1 MLPAAYQLP
10 AAVVL
15 LAGGF
20 LACFFGYRLFK
31 VVLGVF
37 GFIIGALAASSV
49 FGATDTT
56 PMVIAAIV
64 GGIAGAALL
73 LAAYFVGVALVG
85 AGIGALLVNVIW
97 TQIEGDP
104 HPAVVILFSVAG
116 AVVATWL
123 QRYVIILG
131 TAFGGAWTM
140 LVGGL
145 ALMGDSGPLRRP
157 RPATCGWRIRS
168 IPRRAC
174 DGCRGRGSRSARS
187 ARWCRCDGPA
197 ASADASAKPNK
208 KKAPKEEVRPRR
220 LAGQQASSASGFVP
234 SGIAR
239 LQVRSDTHLRFASP
253 YTSHHTA

>member
-1 MLPAAYQLP
+1 MPAAS
-10 AAVVL
+10 
-15 LAGGF
+15 

-49 FGATDTT
+49 FGAGDTT

-85 AGIGALLVNVIW
+85 AGLGALLVNMIW

-123 QRYVIILG
+123 QRYVIILA
-131 TAFGGAWTM
+131 TAFTGAWTM
-140 LVGGL
+140 LVGGM
-145 ALMGDSGPLRRP
+145 AVMGDSGPLRAAAAGDVWVAYP
-157 RPATCGWRIRS
+157 LNPAPGMRWVPWAWFALGAFGTLVQMRWTG
-168 IPRRAC
+168 
-174 DGCRGRGSRSARS
+174 GERGRVG
-187 ARWCRCDGPA
+187 
-197 ASADASAKPNK
+197 KPEEANK
-208 KKAPKEEVRPRR
+208 KKPAKEE
-220 LAGQQASSASGFVP
+220 
-234 SGIAR
+234 
-239 LQVRSDTHLRFASP
+239 
-253 YTSHHTA
+253 

>member
-1 MLPAAYQLP
+1 MLPSAYQLP
-10 AAVVL
+10 AALVL

-20 LACFFGYRLFK
+20 LACFLGYRLFK

-64 GGIAGAALL
+64 GGIAGGALL

-85 AGIGALLVNVIW
+85 AGIGALLVNVVW

-104 HPAVVILFSVAG
+104 HPAVVILFSIAG

-131 TAFGGAWTM
+131 TAFAGAWTM

-145 ALMGDSGPLRRP
+145 AFMGDGGPLKAAADGNP
-157 RPATCGWRIRS
+157 WVVYPLNPAPGMRWLPWAWFLIGAFGTLVQMRWTG
-168 IPRRAC
+168 
-174 DGCRGRGSRSARS
+174 GERGRIV
-187 ARWCRCDGPA
+187 
-197 ASADASAKPNK
+197 KPNQ
-208 KKAPKEEVRPRR
+208 KKAPKT
-220 LAGQQASSASGFVP
+220 G
-234 SGIAR
+234 
-239 LQVRSDTHLRFASP
+239 
-253 YTSHHTA
+253 

>member
-1 MLPAAYQLP
+1 MLPSAYQIP
-10 AAVVL
+10 AAAIL
-15 LAGGF
+15 LAGGV

-56 PMVIAAIV
+56 PMVLAAIV
-64 GGIAGAALL
+64 GGVAGAALL

-116 AVVATWL
+116 AVIATWL

-131 TAFGGAWTM
+131 TAFAGSWTM

-145 ALMGDSGPLRRP
+145 EFMGDGGPLKAAAEGNP
-157 RPATCGWRIRS
+157 WVVYPLNPAPGMRWLPWAWFIIGAFGTLVQMRWTG
-168 IPRRAC
+168 
-174 DGCRGRGSRSARS
+174 GERGRVVKS
-187 ARWCRCDGPA
+187 
-197 ASADASAKPNK
+197 NK
-208 KKAPKEEVRPRR
+208 KKPAKE
-220 LAGQQASSASGFVP
+220 
-234 SGIAR
+234 
-239 LQVRSDTHLRFASP
+239 
-253 YTSHHTA
+253 